1 MGNSVKLRNAIYNND
16 LESVKRILAN
26 VENYCQKEDFLSYA
40 IKNRYNTVVKTVL
53 NFSHVN
59 HKSNRYLANDI
70 AKAVKNDE
78 VIKELERIDNAPL
91 FTLKIISPLT
101 DTMREL
107 FVHKDTKVRE
117 LMNGFFFFHGDRQLD
132 TQNPDLPIV
141 DLFVPTMM
149 KCPGIPK
156 WEDTIYIS
164 GKLKTSGGFF
174 PRESKTKFVELHE
187 SDCAFKTD
195 EYQYLL
201 NSQHTI
207 SDNWKPDIILSSK
220 PVPLTLIPL
229 FVVSKD
235 IIIDSFSRVIESEN
249 SANFPNLFY
258 LIGNSSKGV
267 KIVCAEMAVHN
278 DNVDFLKS
286 TGVNGKIQKSLLK
299 VAVESKSQKCVE
311 HILSNVFGANSEDA
325 VYDETILRDALIIA
339 KFQKSEHFV
348 NTLQEKLNEM
358 NLLTQS
364 TVPKLETG
372 EGEEG
377 TREESGEPPESPD
390 EKDMLNSKDRIARAE
405 EGAGGMLCMSDD
417 NLDGDF

>member
-26 VENYCQKEDFLSYA
+26 MENYCQKEDFLSYA
-40 IKNRYNTVVKTVL
+40 IKNSYNTVVKTVL

-59 HKSNRYLANDI
+59 HKSNRYLARDI

-78 VIKELERIDNAPL
+78 IVKELERIDSSPL

-101 DTMREL
+101 DKMREL
-107 FVHKDTKVRE
+107 FVYKDTKVRE
-117 LMNGFFFFHGDRQLD
+117 LMNGFVFFHGDRQLD
-132 TQNPDLPIV
+132 AQNLELPIV
-141 DLFVPTMM
+141 DLFIGSKM

-174 PRESKTKFVELHE
+174 PRESKTKFAELHE

-201 NSQHTI
+201 GSQHVVA
-207 SDNWKPDIILSSK
+207 DNWKSDIILSTK
-220 PVPLTLIPL
+220 PIPLTLIPL

-235 IIIDSFSRVIESEN
+235 VIIDSFSRVIDSEN
-249 SANFPNLFY
+249 SGNFPNLFY

-278 DNVDFLKS
+278 DNVDFFKS
-286 TGVNGKIQKSLLK
+286 VGVNDKSKKSLLK
-299 VAVESKSQKCVE
+299 VAVESKSQKCAE
-311 HILSNVFGANSEDA
+311 HILSKIFSNSDDA
-325 VYDETILRDALIIA
+325 VYDETTLRDALIIA
-339 KFQKSEHFV
+339 KFQKSELFS
-348 NTLQEKLNEM
+348 TMIQDKLNEM

-364 TVPKLETG
+364 TVPHLTEA
-372 EGEEG
+372 
-377 TREESGEPPESPD
+377 ESGSGAIEQPCPPPD
-390 EKDMLNSKDRIARAE
+390 ENMLNSKDRIAMAE
-405 EGAGGMLCMSDD
+405 EGVGGMLCMSDD
-417 NLDGDF
+417 NLDNLQ